1 MIDEIKAIKSGSKE
15 LREFGLV
22 MAGAFFLLG
31 FFKSH
36 FLIPAV
42 IFLVLGLYLHK
53 ILMPVQK
60 VWMTFAVCMGWVMT
74 RVILAVLFFSVI
86 TPISLMMRVS
96 GNRPLKL
103 NEANVSQS
111 FWVLRAYQPSYE
123 KQF

>member
-22 MAGAFFLLG
+22 MAVAFFLLG
-31 FFKSH
+31 FLKNY

-53 ILMPVQK
+53 ILMPIQK

-74 RVILAVLFFSVI
+74 RVILSVLFFGVV
-86 TPISLMMRVS
+86 TPISFIMRVS

-103 NEANVSQS
+103 NEVAVSQS
-111 FWVLRAYQPSYE
+111 FWVLRAYQPSYD